1 MFDMDDKGQLL
12 SVILELRPVCKLFI
26 TNLWRNKEP
35 APKMEINYVTSTLF
49 SSADIYSQPF
59 FLFDKGRNALIY
71 ILAQVPYLEDQ

>member
-1 MFDMDDKGQLL
+1 
-12 SVILELRPVCKLFI
+12 
-26 TNLWRNKEP
+26 
-35 APKMEINYVTSTLF
+35 MEINYVTSTLF